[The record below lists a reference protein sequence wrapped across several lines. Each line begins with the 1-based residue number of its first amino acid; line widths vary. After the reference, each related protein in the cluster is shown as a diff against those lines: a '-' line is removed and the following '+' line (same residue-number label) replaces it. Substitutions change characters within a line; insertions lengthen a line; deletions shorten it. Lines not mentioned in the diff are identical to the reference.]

1 MEKRKL
7 PMTPKTILVLALG
20 TCAMLI
26 PMLPMSRQYRIASW
40 KTLLSAVLLTITGT
54 IGTYIWFIVE
64 NGYFAGRSFYGAVF
78 LVPPVFFLL
87 AKLLRVNSGEL
98 IDLCAPAECVML
110 TIMKYQCMRDG
121 CCGGKVLCTT
131 AQGMEVIF
139 PSQIAEAAAALLIG
153 VILLVM
159 ARNPKN
165 RGTLFPWYMVIYGV
179 SRFILNLFRAEDA
192 VFLLGMTAGNVWSIL
207 SVILGLTW
215 LILHKK
221 LRKTSEE

>member
-1 MEKRKL
+1 MLL
-7 PMTPKTILVLALG
+7 PIAVLAKQYCIAWWKTII
-20 TCAMLI
+20 T
-26 PMLPMSRQYRIASW
+26 S
-40 KTLLSAVLLTITGT
+40 VLLTITGT
-54 IGTYIWFIVE
+54 AGTYIWFIIE
-64 NGYFAGRSFYGAVF
+64 NGAFGGRSFYGAVF

-110 TIMKYQCMRDG
+110 TIMKYQCMKDG

-131 AQGMEVIF
+131 PQGVEVIF

-165 RGTLFPWYMVIYGV
+165 RGTLFPWYMVIYGA
-179 SRFILNLFRAEDA
+179 SRFVLNLFRAEEA